1 MAQVKVQLPDDS
13 GNTGKNIEHQSLT
26 TSGYYREGMYVGDPA
41 TDAAIAPV
49 KNSTP
54 ATNDYG
60 LVVRDPTAGDQTDA
74 AVVGDNN
81 GSLSA
86 KLRGLS
92 KILNDVWDSVNHWF
106 KVSIQNSS
114 LAVTQSGTWTVQPG
128 NTANSTA
135 WLVTGTGGVFP
146 ATQSGTWTVQPGNTA
161 NTTPWLVQ
169 DSPAVSGGYSA
180 TSFATAASNNST
192 SLKGSAGQLYGVHI
206 YNNANYPIYV
216 KFYDKA
222 TAPAPATDNAL
233 LVRRIGVQAGT
244 HVDVMLPMGVPF
256 TNGIGYAIVKDVS
269 DTGNTSVAAN
279 DGLVDIEYK

>member
-92 KILNDVWDSVNHWF
+92 KILNDVWDSVNHWL

-114 LAVTQSGTWTVQPG
+114 LAV
-128 NTANSTA
+128 
-135 WLVTGTGGVFP
+135 
-146 ATQSGTWTVQPGNTA
+146 TQSGTWTVQPGNTA